1 MGTIFQELF
10 AKEFV
15 IDEPREEVLDL
26 GQEKTRP
33 PAAPRPPASM
43 NRPPRIDGAERRDLV
58 TQISELLVQQE
69 RLERLTDE
77 LRSRSAAPTK
87 EELKRLFRSALPVL
101 DSFDRVLQMAEL
113 RAPSEE
119 VQNWLKSVASIQSRM
134 LELFKRFGLQ
144 TMDPVGKPVDLDC
157 HEVVECL
164 YSDSV
169 PDETVVQ
176 VRQKGYMLEG
186 TVLRDARVVVAKR
199 ERRE

>member
-10 AKEFV
+10 AREFV

-26 GQEKTRP
+26 GEKKTRP
-33 PAAPRPPASM
+33 PAAPRPLASINPPA
-43 NRPPRIDGAERRDLV
+43 RKDQAERRDLV
-58 TQISELLVQQE
+58 TQISELLIRQE
-69 RLERLTDE
+69 RLESLTDE

-113 RAPSEE
+113 QTPSEE
-119 VQNWLKSVASIQSRM
+119 VQNWLKSVATIQSRVS
-134 LELFKRFGLQ
+134 ELFKRFGLQ
-144 TMDPVGKPVDLDC
+144 TMDPVGKPVNLDR
-157 HEVVECL
+157 HEVVEVV

-169 PDETVVQ
+169 ADETVVQ

-186 TVLRDARVVVAKR
+186 KVLRDARVVVAKR
-199 ERRE
+199 ERR